1 MMTGS
6 ERRTA
11 IINQIKN
18 STVPVS
24 GKALAAQYAVSRQVI
39 VQDIALIRLQDMRS
53 FPLTGAI
60 FSMRMHPYSG
70 HLR

>member
-39 VQDIALIRLQDMRS
+39 VQDIALIR
-53 FPLTGAI
+53 AA
-60 FSMRMHPYSG
+60 
-70 HLR
+70 